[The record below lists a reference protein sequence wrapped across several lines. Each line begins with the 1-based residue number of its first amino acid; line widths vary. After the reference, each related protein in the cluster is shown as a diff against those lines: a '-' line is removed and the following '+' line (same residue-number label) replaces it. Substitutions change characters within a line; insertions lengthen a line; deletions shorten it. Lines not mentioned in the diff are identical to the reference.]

1 MEESTIK
8 SAIFIALKRF
18 MVHAL
23 VAFLLFNAADL
34 AYNFYHVQFGL
45 AHTVNHDGS
54 EVSEIQRL
62 INHNINQPLILWVLL
77 LALLAE
83 GNYVF
88 VFKRRSLVWFIVGSI
103 VIAKLGGGFSLL
115 FPGGSV
121 YTPPLARFIDS
132 TGFIFVYIFGY
143 AILYNFFYERY
154 QRIKFY
160 QKKSEA
166 ELHLLKAQINPHF
179 FFNTLNNI
187 YGIALGENAAKTAG
201 AIELLSDMMRYNM
214 DGMRADLIPLE
225 TEFKFIENYLALQ
238 RLRIP
243 EKNNITINTTIEYPK
258 VSYKIAPMLL
268 MPLIENAWKY
278 GVSMEMPSYISLN
291 IKVDKHQL
299 VMELENSVFT
309 NEENKT
315 GSKLGVDNVK
325 QRLQLM
331 YPGLHELVIQNDN
344 TDYKVKLKVVLSGGN
359 AERIHIS
366 IPG

>member
-8 SAIFIALKRF
+8 PARFTVLKRF

-23 VAFLLFNAADL
+23 VALLLFNAVDL

-45 AHTVNHDGS
+45 AYTVNHDGS
-54 EVSEIQRL
+54 AVTEIQRL
-62 INHNINQPLILWVLL
+62 INHNVNQPLILWVLL
-77 LALLAE
+77 LAFLAE
-83 GNYVF
+83 GNYVL
-88 VFKRRSLVWFIVGSI
+88 VFKRRSLLWFVVSSI
-103 VIAKLGGGFSLL
+103 VLAKLGGGFSLL
-115 FPGGSV
+115 FPGGSAYV
-121 YTPPLARFIDS
+121 PPLARFIDS
-132 TGFIFVYIFGY
+132 AAFIFVYIFAY

-187 YGIALGENAAKTAG
+187 YGMALGENATKTAG

-214 DGMRADLIPLE
+214 DGMREDLIPLE
-225 TEFKFIENYLALQ
+225 KEFKFIEDYLALQ
-238 RLRIP
+238 QLRIP
-243 EKNNITINTTIEYPK
+243 QNNNITIKTTIEYPK
-258 VSYKIAPMLL
+258 INYKIAPMLL

-278 GVSMEMPSYISLN
+278 GISMEKPSYINLN

-299 VMELENSVFT
+299 TMELENSIFT

-315 GSKLGVDNVK
+315 GSKLGVDNVQ
-325 QRLQLM
+325 QRLQLI
-331 YPGLHELVIQNDN
+331 YLGLHELTIQNDGSH
-344 TDYKVKLKVVLSGGN
+344 YRVRLKIVLSGGN
-359 AERIHIS
+359 AKRIHIS
-366 IPG
+366 IP